1 MTNRK
6 RAVTA
11 EAGPEILPGPENIH
25 AALIARLSRIEKS
38 TARAKAHRSLQP
50 TPEAAKGR
58 LGRLQRKQR
67 MLIQESKRASLNQL
81 GAIPAAPDPLP
92 P

>member
-6 RAVTA
+6 QTATA
-11 EAGPEILPGPENIH
+11 EAGPEILSGPKNIH

-38 TARAKAHRSLQP
+38 TPRAKAHQSLQP

-58 LGRLQRKQR
+58 LGRLRRKQR
-67 MLIQESKRASLNQL
+67 MLSQESKRASLNQL
-81 GAIPAAPDPLP
+81 GAIPVAPDPLSP
-92 P
+92 